1 MSVPVWV
8 SEVTSTTWGLEG
20 APLILTELKKKKKK
34 KISIVYSA
42 LRLFNSPHLLATM
55 KVFVQYLTRLVP
67 APWDLKGTLRYQ
79 VLMNEDRLLNQSK
92 TCF

>member
-34 KISIVYSA
+34 DFYCLFGSTIVQQPTSPSNHESVCSISHAISA
-42 LRLFNSPHLLATM
+42 RAPGFEGNAPLPSFN
-55 KVFVQYLTRLVP
+55 
-67 APWDLKGTLRYQ
+67 
-79 VLMNEDRLLNQSK
+79 E
-92 TCF
+92 